1 LNYTEGILQIKRRR
15 TKMID
20 MTVEVKELPELHVAY
35 IRHVGPYNQIGEA
48 IEKLMRWAGPRGLI
62 NFPKTKLLGV
72 YHDNPEITEES
83 KLRSSA
89 CITVPKDTPVESEVG
104 KMTIPGGLFA
114 VAHVEIN
121 KDQYAEA
128 WNKLMGEWFPESG
141 YQPDDR
147 LCYELY
153 LNDPKQ
159 HPQGKHIVDIC
170 KPVKPL

>member
-1 LNYTEGILQIKRRR
+1 
-15 TKMID
+15 MID

-89 CITVPKDTPVESEVG
+89 CITVPKDTPVESKSE
-104 KMTIPGGLFA
+104 
-114 VAHVEIN
+114 
-121 KDQYAEA
+121 
-128 WNKLMGEWFPESG
+128 
-141 YQPDDR
+141 R
-147 LCYELY
+147 
-153 LNDPKQ
+153 
-159 HPQGKHIVDIC
+159 
-170 KPVKPL
+170 